1 MKKIRDLYKEA
12 QTEQKAMLMTNALVS
27 IYPEIG
33 VSEDQVNFVSDYLDN
48 KSYYD
53 RYFVNLHGEKM
64 YDLDAWKENATDA
77 EAFAIWLAD
86 CDAIVATHLDAWAR
100 LYYALS
106 LQYNPIWNVDGTTV
120 KTFSEHETTDSYGE
134 KVRTDNYGEDKT
146 TDGQRTDT
154 SKTYAVAYDSTT
166 EKESGKVE
174 DVTGEQV
181 ITRDTREDT
190 HTDAESE
197 DVHTSGSHTET
208 EVRSGNI
215 GVTMTQQLLNAEWDF
230 RKKNFF
236 SMIMKTIINE
246 TGSMYC

>member
-33 VSEDQVNFVSDYLDN
+33 EEPRANFVSDYLGN
-48 KSYYD
+48 KNYYD
-53 RYFVNLHGEKM
+53 RYFVNFHGEKM

-106 LQYNPIWNVDGTTV
+106 LQYNPIWNVDGSTV
-120 KTFSEHETTDSYGE
+120 KTFSEHETTDSIGE
-134 KVRTDNYGEDKT
+134 RERTDSYGEDQT

-154 SKTYAVAYDSTT
+154 SKTYAVAYDSAT

-174 DVTGEQV
+174 DVTGQK
-181 ITRDTREDT
+181 ITTRSSHEDT
-190 HTDAESE
+190 HTDAAAE
-197 DVHTSGSHTET
+197 DVHTSGEHTET

-236 SMIMKTIINE
+236 KTIMKTIVEE
-246 TGSMYC
+246 TGLSYE